1 MNVTCIQ
8 VCSFQNRQLLSSHNY
23 RAEFIFT
30 EQICPGISRENEVKR
45 PQFPLVSNSACVRIW
60 VRMYAEI
67 WERFSKLRVLL
78 CQHFLCLGF
87 TTRPSAKRRARVYF
101 WSQREGK
108 MGKKVG
114 EKAGQSQRVKALDV
128 DVPVWACCPC
138 RLWSPMW
145 CLPLYILSVPSEKCA
160 RGKWHGKCDHRIH
173 GVANQVLL
181 KESAVTMI
189 ECGI

>member
-1 MNVTCIQ
+1 MQ
-8 VCSFQNRQLLSSHNY
+8 
-23 RAEFIFT
+23 
-30 EQICPGISRENEVKR
+30 R
-45 PQFPLVSNSACVRIW
+45 PQFPLVYHSACCRIW
-60 VRMYAEI
+60 VRMHAEI
-67 WERFSKLRVLL
+67 WERSSKLRVLL

-87 TTRPSAKRRARVYF
+87 TARLSAKRRARVYF

-114 EKAGQSQRVKALDV
+114 ESTGQSRRVKVFNV
-128 DVPVWACCPC
+128 DVPVWVCCPC

-160 RGKWHGKCDHRIH
+160 KGKWHGKCDHQIH

-181 KESAVTMI
+181 KQPAVTMI